1 MKRILMSL
9 CLAVLSMSSLSAQQ
23 YAKEDATNFLVA
35 LNTKFQSM
43 RSAIS
48 QLHASVAAAT
58 EKTYKENERYIKS
71 VHDDIEIA
79 IEEAPEVNILG
90 EDGAVAY
97 QAYLDYIK
105 RLKNLTASNYDSYLM
120 NVVDKSSR
128 AQANEERLLANL
140 KEIEEPVEAAIKTLA
155 DLYGID
161 ESEYHYEN

>member
-1 MKRILMSL
+1 MSL

-43 RSAIS
+43 RSAIA
-48 QLHASVAAAT
+48 QLHSSVAAAT

-105 RLKNLTASNYDSYLM
+105 RLKNLTATNYDNYLM

>member
-23 YAKEDATNFLVA
+23 YAKEDALNFLVG
-35 LNTKFQSM
+35 LNTPFQSM
-43 RSAIS
+43 RFSIG
-48 QLHASVAAAT
+48 QLHASVSAAT
-58 EKTYKENERYIKS
+58 EKTYKENENYIKS
-71 VHDDIEIA
+71 VHDAVEMSIED
-79 IEEAPEVNILG
+79 APELNILG
-90 EDGAVAY
+90 EDGAAAY
-97 QAYLDYIK
+97 QAYLEYMK

-140 KEIEEPVEAAIKTLA
+140 KEIEEPVEAAIKALA
-155 DLYGID
+155 DLYGIE